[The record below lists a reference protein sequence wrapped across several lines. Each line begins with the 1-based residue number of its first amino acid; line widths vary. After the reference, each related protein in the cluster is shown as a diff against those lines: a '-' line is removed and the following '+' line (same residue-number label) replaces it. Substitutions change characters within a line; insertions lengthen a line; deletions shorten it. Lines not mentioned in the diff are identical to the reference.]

1 MTKSKFVSVFW
12 SEHSVVLAQQLAVL
26 VEIVIGRLFEN
37 RSHIM
42 EEFEEAKE
50 EQMKLIQEVRD
61 LERENTELEIMLRE
75 FSSSNENM
83 QHYLDVIDRR

>member
-1 MTKSKFVSVFW
+1 M
-12 SEHSVVLAQQLAVL
+12 VLAQQLAVL

>member
-1 MTKSKFVSVFW
+1 M
-12 SEHSVVLAQQLAVL
+12 VLAQQLAVL
-26 VEIVIGRLFEN
+26 VEIVIGRLFDN